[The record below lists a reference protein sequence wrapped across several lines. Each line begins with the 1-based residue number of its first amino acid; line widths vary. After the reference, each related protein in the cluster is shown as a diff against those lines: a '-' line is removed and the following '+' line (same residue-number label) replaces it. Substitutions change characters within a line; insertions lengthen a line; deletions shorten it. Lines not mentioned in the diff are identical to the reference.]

1 MNNEDKKERR
11 KHERHPCKE
20 EILIEGI
27 KLSTIIDVSEGGLY
41 IDAMQSCEENSVI
54 DVAMPYKGEKVTFKV
69 QVQYCQP
76 GIGMGT
82 MFIDLNDEQREI
94 ITKLIESIIKQS
106 AKPKE

>member
-1 MNNEDKKERR
+1 MDNEDKKERR
-11 KHERHPCKE
+11 EHERHPFKE
-20 EILIEGI
+20 ELLIEGI

-41 IDAMQSCEENSVI
+41 IDAMQGCEENSVI
-54 DVAMPYKGEKVTFKV
+54 DVAMPYKGRKVTFKV
-69 QVQYCQP
+69 QVRYCQP

-82 MFIDLNDEQREI
+82 MFIDLNDEQKEI

>member
-1 MNNEDKKERR
+1 MDNEDKRERR

-27 KLSTIIDVSEGGLY
+27 RLSTIIDVSEGGLY
-41 IDAMQSCEENSVI
+41 IDAMQACEENSVI
-54 DVAMPYKGEKVTFKV
+54 DVGIPYKGRKVKFKV

-82 MFIDLNDEQREI
+82 MFIALNDEQREI
-94 ITKLIESIIKQS
+94 ITNLIESIIKQS
-106 AKPKE
+106 AKP

>member
-11 KHERHPCKE
+11 KYERHPFKG

-41 IDAMQSCEENSVI
+41 VEAMQSCEENSVI
-54 DVAMPYKGEKVTFKV
+54 EVAIPYKGGKVTFKLK
-69 QVQYCQP
+69 VQYCQP

-82 MFIDLNDEQREI
+82 MFIDLNNEQREI
-94 ITKLIESIIKQS
+94 ITKLIESIKQS